1 MKYIVTLGIHKFG
14 IPDGATALNFA
25 ELAKKYFIPTQYNKK
40 LDPLV
45 SIEDESEDEDDE
57 GHDI

>member
-1 MKYIVTLGIHKFG
+1 MKYIVTLGIDKFE

-57 GHDI
+57 